1 MSAARVLVADD
12 EKEILLSCR
21 KIFERAGYEVDTV
34 TDGPQALERL
44 KASSYD
50 LFFVDLRMPGR
61 SGLEIVT
68 LVHSLDPWLAI
79 VMFTAFATLETAV
92 DAVKRGAFDY
102 LAKPFTADQL
112 LLAADRALQHRQ
124 LLEEN
129 LSLKEQLSTS
139 LGFDKILGTSAA
151 MQKAFGTLQ
160 KVMRSDANILLQGET
175 GVGKELV
182 ARTIHAHSARRDRAF
197 VAVDCAALPDNLIE
211 SELFGHERGAFTG
224 AEKTN
229 RGLLEL
235 ANSGT
240 LLFDEIGEL
249 PLSLQAKLLRVLQE
263 RELRRLGGEKTIPVE
278 VRVIAA
284 TNRDLRA
291 EIANRTFRE
300 DLYYRLNVVT
310 VRVPA
315 LRERRD
321 DIPLLANH
329 FLERF
334 GAAYSRTVHSLSPE
348 VVKAFLTYDWPG
360 NVRELQNVIQ
370 RAVLLADSDALR
382 LSDLPEYFGAPCS
395 DECLPFRAMRE
406 RRLETVE
413 KPFLVDLLKRH
424 RGNVSDAA
432 ADAMMTRKMIY
443 RLSKKFGID
452 VEEFR
457 RADA

>member
-1 MSAARVLVADD
+1 
-12 EKEILLSCR
+12 
-21 KIFERAGYEVDTV
+21 VD
-34 TDGPQALERL
+34 
-44 KASSYD
+44 
-50 LFFVDLRMPGR
+50 
-61 SGLEIVT
+61 
-68 LVHSLDPWLAI
+68 
-79 VMFTAFATLETAV
+79 
-92 DAVKRGAFDY
+92 
-102 LAKPFTADQL
+102 
-112 LLAADRALQHRQ
+112 
-124 LLEEN
+124 
-129 LSLKEQLSTS
+129 
-139 LGFDKILGTSAA
+139 
-151 MQKAFGTLQ
+151 
-160 KVMRSDANILLQGET
+160 
-175 GVGKELV
+175 
-182 ARTIHAHSARRDRAF
+182 
-197 VAVDCAALPDNLIE
+197 
-211 SELFGHERGAFTG
+211 
-224 AEKTN
+224 
-229 RGLLEL
+229 
-235 ANSGT
+235 
-240 LLFDEIGEL
+240 
-249 PLSLQAKLLRVLQE
+249 
-263 RELRRLGGEKTIPVE
+263 